1 MIDLP
6 KYFDLSV
13 EMKKL
18 YISKDYYA
26 PIKRNNNFSKDDYWL
41 ESVDPDG
48 NKRNRIDEKEQ
59 YISDISAEMDYINKL
74 KPGKILDIGCGLGWL
89 LSAVDDG
96 WEKHGVEI
104 SQYASEYATKYAN
117 IKNDDFLNVDYDSN
131 FFDLIVMHHVIEH
144 MENPIENL
152 KQAIRMLKDG
162 GTMIIAT
169 PNFDSGCARLFGNN
183 YRLLHDS
190 THISL
195 FSDDSMQRMLRDH
208 SLLVDYVDYPYF
220 NTRYFNKENLNK
232 LFKTNEISPAFY
244 GNFMTFYCRK
254 NK

>member
-1 MIDLP
+1 
-6 KYFDLSV
+6 
-13 EMKKL
+13 
-18 YISKDYYA
+18 
-26 PIKRNNNFSKDDYWL
+26 
-41 ESVDPDG
+41 
-48 NKRNRIDEKEQ
+48 
-59 YISDISAEMDYINKL
+59 
-74 KPGKILDIGCGLGWL
+74 
-89 LSAVDDG
+89 
-96 WEKHGVEI
+96 
-104 SQYASEYATKYAN
+104 
-117 IKNDDFLNVDYDSN
+117 
-131 FFDLIVMHHVIEH
+131 
-144 MENPIENL
+144 
-152 KQAIRMLKDG
+152 MLKDG

-220 NTRYFNKENLNK
+220 NTRYFNKENLDK

>member
-26 PIKRNNNFSKDDYWL
+26 PIKRNNNFSNDDYWL

-89 LSAVDDG
+89 LSAVDDA

-144 MENPIENL
+144 MGNFIE
-152 KQAIRMLKDG
+152 IY
-162 GTMIIAT
+162 
-169 PNFDSGCARLFGNN
+169 DSCNNVISFGNSN
-183 YRLLHDS
+183 NPRQPYTQDRLKEEIQYIS
-190 THISL
+190 TDGLRCLESL
-195 FSDDSMQRMLRDH
+195 G
-208 SLLVDYVDYPYF
+208 
-220 NTRYFNKENLNK
+220 ENHL
-232 LFKTNEISPAFY
+232 
-244 GNFMTFYCRK
+244 
-254 NK
+254 

>member
-89 LSAVDDG
+89 LSAVDDA

-232 LFKTNEISPAFY
+232 LFKTNKIY
-244 GNFMTFYCRK
+244 
-254 NK
+254 